1 MVNQTFPKIFS
12 RATPLLDG
20 RTSIL
25 ESARI
30 LTALQVSA
38 VMLKSSAK
46 DRVEYKALTGY
57 SILSK
62 FLTKRRTFSKFLAGR
77 SFDIAREV
85 MIVKE
90 TDSIVSVIKAIH
102 ESNLGLVI
110 VSRKSD
116 SSNVLTTLELRD
128 FVRLYRNGMELPW
141 TKLKIGDLASSP
153 ILSVKSESTLRDLL
167 ETMLQFRVRK
177 VFLPET
183 RSIVSD
189 RDILSYITSPRIVR
203 LVDKTPEL
211 VLKTRVS
218 ELSSSRPPM
227 VDSRMKITEAVQLI
241 NPDTGDSLLCDR
253 GLVTFWDLIIKLESS
268 NRAKLAVEKL
278 INDGSLHTL
287 PINENEAG
295 ESLRLLKKRRAEREM
310 TPSQRKQFSTIAKKI
325 QEQGFI
331 DAQSVPYFTRVR
343 IVDPLYLK
351 RPARPFHIAGV
362 NSSEKGGRKFT
373 SVDFFGPKV
382 IREFYYVLDWERFSK
397 FISAKLELKF
407 RATNIDP
414 PRMLK
419 KAFTQFMHDFGFH
432 WTGCSHAES
441 KN

>member
-12 RATPLLDG
+12 RATPLVDG

-25 ESARI
+25 EAARI

-38 VMLKSSAK
+38 VMVKSSAK
-46 DRVEYKALTGY
+46 DHVEYKALTGY
-57 SILSK
+57 SILSR
-62 FLTKRRTFSKFLAGR
+62 FPTKRRTFSKFLAGR

-110 VSRKSD
+110 VSRKRGASK
-116 SSNVLTTLELRD
+116 VLTTLELRD
-128 FVRLYRNGMELPW
+128 FVRLYRNGMELSE

-153 ILSVKSESTLRDLL
+153 ILSVKSESTVRDLL
-167 ETMLQFRVRK
+167 ETMLEFRVRK

-183 RSIVSD
+183 RSITSD

-203 LVDKTPEL
+203 LMDKSPEL

-218 ELSSSRPPM
+218 ELSSSKPPM
-227 VDSRMKITEAVQLI
+227 VDSRMKITEAVQLM

-268 NRAKLAVEKL
+268 KRTKFTVEKL
-278 INDGSLHTL
+278 ISDGGLHAL
-287 PINENEAG
+287 PTNEDQG
-295 ESLRLLKKRRAEREM
+295 VESLRLLKKRPEEREM
-310 TPSQRKQFSTIAKKI
+310 TPSQRRQFSEIAKKI
-325 QEQGFI
+325 REQGFI

-351 RPARPFHIAGV
+351 RPVRPFHITGV

-419 KAFTQFMHDFGFH
+419 KAFTQFMHDFGLH

>member
-1 MVNQTFPKIFS
+1 
-12 RATPLLDG
+12 
-20 RTSIL
+20 
-25 ESARI
+25 
-30 LTALQVSA
+30 
-38 VMLKSSAK
+38 
-46 DRVEYKALTGY
+46 
-57 SILSK
+57 
-62 FLTKRRTFSKFLAGR
+62 
-77 SFDIAREV
+77 
-85 MIVKE
+85 
-90 TDSIVSVIKAIH
+90 
-102 ESNLGLVI
+102 
-110 VSRKSD
+110 
-116 SSNVLTTLELRD
+116 
-128 FVRLYRNGMELPW
+128 
-141 TKLKIGDLASSP
+141 
-153 ILSVKSESTLRDLL
+153 
-167 ETMLQFRVRK
+167 MLQFRVRK
-177 VFLPET
+177 VFLPDT

>member
-62 FLTKRRTFSKFLAGR
+62 FQTKRRTFSKFLAGR